1 MPESFA
7 ITPEVVLEFHAI
19 ATAGEP
25 DPDKLPGVFRDRDN
39 FVGVAGL
46 ILYQP
51 PSWSLVPGLVAE
63 MCDEINRRSEAGP
76 LNAAAYALWRLNWI
90 HPFGDGNGKTARAVM
105 YLVRCVGFGRM
116 LLSF

>member
-25 DPDKLPGVFRDRDN
+25 DPDKLPGVFRDRDT